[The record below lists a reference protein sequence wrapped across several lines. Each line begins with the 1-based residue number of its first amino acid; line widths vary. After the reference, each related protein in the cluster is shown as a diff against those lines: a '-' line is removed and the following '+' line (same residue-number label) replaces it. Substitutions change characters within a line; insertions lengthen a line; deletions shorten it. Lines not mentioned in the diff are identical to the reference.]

1 MEQLAMLPANLTGH
15 LQLTLVAM
23 VLGVAISVPL
33 GIIAARVGWLQQFVL
48 GAAGIVQ
55 TIPSLALLA
64 MMVPI
69 LAAINLQSIGYLPAI
84 IGLTLYSTLPILRN
98 TVIGITGIDSVY
110 TEAARSVGMTPL
122 QQLWRVELPLA
133 LPVVGMAT
141 LSTPVGATSLGN
153 YIFSGLQLRNYTAVL
168 VGCIAAAL
176 LAQLLDTLIRWLELG
191 VRTRKRVPVVVA
203 LLIFGALYS
212 WVGAS
217 LMPRLFES
225 DTRPITIGCKTY
237 TEQYILSEILSRQIT
252 ARTGLETTV
261 VSSLGSTVAFDALRA
276 GDLDVYVDYSG
287 TIWATIMG
295 RGVTSQN
302 RDEVLHEVDR
312 VLADAYDVQVV
323 GPVGFENTYV
333 LAMRRDDAATKNIR
347 RISDL
352 VRHAPRLVMGGDYEF
367 FGRPEW
373 TSLRD
378 QYALEFESR
387 RTMDPSLMYQ
397 ALAQS
402 EVDVISAYSTDGRI
416 STFDLIMLEDDLA
429 VIPPYDAIILVS
441 DRLRIENPKVVEA
454 LADLVGTIDAA
465 QMRDM
470 NLAVNR
476 EGRTPAAVAADWL
489 NVPRPIPPR

>member
-1 MEQLAMLPANLTGH
+1 
-15 LQLTLVAM
+15 
-23 VLGVAISVPL
+23 
-33 GIIAARVGWLQQFVL
+33 
-48 GAAGIVQ
+48 
-55 TIPSLALLA
+55 
-64 MMVPI
+64 
-69 LAAINLQSIGYLPAI
+69 
-84 IGLTLYSTLPILRN
+84 
-98 TVIGITGIDSVY
+98 
-110 TEAARSVGMTPL
+110 
-122 QQLWRVELPLA
+122 
-133 LPVVGMAT
+133 
-141 LSTPVGATSLGN
+141 
-153 YIFSGLQLRNYTAVL
+153 
-168 VGCIAAAL
+168 
-176 LAQLLDTLIRWLELG
+176 
-191 VRTRKRVPVVVA
+191 
-203 LLIFGALYS
+203 
-212 WVGAS
+212 
-217 LMPRLFES
+217 
-225 DTRPITIGCKTY
+225 
-237 TEQYILSEILSRQIT
+237 
-252 ARTGLETTV
+252 

-295 RGVTSQN
+295 RDVTSQN

-387 RTMDPSLMYQ
+387 RTMDSSLMYQ

-416 STFDLIMLEDDLA
+416 STFDLIMLEDDLS

-489 NVPRPIPPR
+489 SVLPPAPPR